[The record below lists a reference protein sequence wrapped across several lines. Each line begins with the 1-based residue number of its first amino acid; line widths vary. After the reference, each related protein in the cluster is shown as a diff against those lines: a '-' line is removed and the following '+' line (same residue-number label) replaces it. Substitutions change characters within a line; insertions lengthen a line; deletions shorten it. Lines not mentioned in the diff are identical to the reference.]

1 MSAYKDVLKLDRELV
16 QIRLDLSL
24 LTCDYLKAQNSANGQ
39 YASDQAAGLFG
50 QISFAAQIYMD
61 ESGAL
66 KEQMSK
72 KEMEEETKEE
82 ELKSAI
88 YFYCSDMLVTAEYNS
103 VTLGEYLNKYSL
115 VSEWNEVQS
124 ICCKVFGDSV
134 FWELCRK

>member
-1 MSAYKDVLKLDRELV
+1 MSVYTDVLKLHREIV
-16 QIRLDLSL
+16 QLRLDLSL
-24 LTCDYLKAQNSANGQ
+24 LTCDYLKAEKNANGQ
-39 YASDQAAGLFG
+39 YESDKASGLFS
-50 QISFAAQIYMD
+50 QTSFAAQIYMD
-61 ESGAL
+61 ESGDL

-72 KEMEEETKEE
+72 KELEQEIKEE

-88 YFYCSDMLVTAEYNS
+88 HFYCSDMLVTAEYNS

-134 FWELCRK
+134 YWELCRK